1 MGSPYLLEPEIN
13 LDGTNIILTTGV
25 MGAGKT
31 AALIDVVEQL
41 EKRGPDNYL
50 IIKPEVDTRDEGV
63 RSRDGRTRPC
73 TPIGTQEELVRV
85 ISLSG
90 GIECL
95 LVDEAQFFSP
105 DFIKLI
111 CLEANLHGIRNVAF
125 YSLKTDYLD
134 NTFEAWKE
142 ITRYATKMYELQ
154 HTCELCG
161 NQNAVHNMR
170 VSGGDSLI
178 EVGTDNYKAVCSVC
192 WSKEKRV

>member
-1 MGSPYLLEPEIN
+1 MSNPFVLEPEIH
-13 LDGTNIILTTGV
+13 LGDTEIILTTGV

-31 AALIDVVEQL
+31 AALIDAVEQL
-41 EKRGPDNYL
+41 ERKGQNNYL

-63 RSRDGRTRPC
+63 WSRDGRSRPC
-73 TPIGTQEELVRV
+73 TPVGTREELTQA
-85 ISLSG
+85 ISLAG
-90 GIECL
+90 GVECL
-95 LVDEAQFFSP
+95 FVDEAQFFSP
-105 DFIKLI
+105 TFIKLI
-111 CLEANLHGIRNVAF
+111 CLEANLHNIPTVAF

-134 NTFEAWKE
+134 NLFEAWKE
-142 ITRYATKMYELQ
+142 ITRYATRMFEIP

-161 NQNAVHNMR
+161 KQNAVHNMR